1 MNVILAVSSFLFN
14 MGDIKYKKNN
24 PLNANILLAPERK
37 MLLAPL
43 ANKGRERSILNKSI
57 TNIKVNNKLINA
69 IGTIIVSIFYP
80 LC

>member
-1 MNVILAVSSFLFN
+1 
-14 MGDIKYKKNN
+14 
-24 PLNANILLAPERK
+24 

-69 IGTIIVSIFYP
+69 IGTIIVFVFIIDFLP
-80 LC
+80 IMLAMTATNKNR

>member
-1 MNVILAVSSFLFN
+1 

-69 IGTIIVSIFYP
+69 IGTIIVFVFIIDFYP